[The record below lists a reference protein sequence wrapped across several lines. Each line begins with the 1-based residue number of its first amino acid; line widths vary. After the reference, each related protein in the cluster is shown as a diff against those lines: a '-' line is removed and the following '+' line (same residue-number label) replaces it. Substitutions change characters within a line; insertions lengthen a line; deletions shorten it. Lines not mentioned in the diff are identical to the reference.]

1 VKAEAECQIRPDPS
15 GPVSTRKFLEIARG
29 RPAMSRI
36 PLHGLQRGKDT
47 ELDLEKLRLLDDGDF
62 IPTKGGETDS
72 RPVKRTE
79 KRRQPRCARREDTI
93 RHVQRGQGVGG
104 RDPHEVDDKAP
115 TLGPQERPRGGLQLL
130 RNKSRVRSTRAVRK
144 SAAGAK
150 STQSAQDPPGRRA
163 GIGRTTTTLQPAM
176 AMEKQAEWRLEHG
189 PSTLQLLHSGAD
201 RAANFF
207 SPPI

>member
-1 VKAEAECQIRPDPS
+1 
-15 GPVSTRKFLEIARG
+15 
-29 RPAMSRI
+29 MSRI

-115 TLGPQERPRGGLQLL
+115 TLGPQ
-130 RNKSRVRSTRAVRK
+130 
-144 SAAGAK
+144 
-150 STQSAQDPPGRRA
+150 
-163 GIGRTTTTLQPAM
+163 
-176 AMEKQAEWRLEHG
+176 
-189 PSTLQLLHSGAD
+189 
-201 RAANFF
+201 
-207 SPPI
+207 